1 MLLLYRRD
9 DGRIDA
15 ETPQINDPIPTGA
28 VWLDLFDPTPEEK
41 AWVEARTA
49 ITIPTRTEMREIEPS
64 SRLYRRGDQLYLTAS
79 VLNLSDT
86 DEPETRAVT
95 FVLVDGLVVT
105 IRYCQPLPF
114 RTFPERLKT
123 QPDLA
128 ATAPV
133 ALLSLLDAI
142 VDRVADTLEMVDA
155 TVASVSRGIFVI
167 DESSKKNRDYTKE
180 LRGIGLNAYRC
191 SKVDES
197 LVSLSRLL
205 TYLDAQFRETG
216 KKTVRPRLKTLE
228 RDVVSLLGYTERLS
242 EKLELMLEATLGMI
256 NIQQTGI
263 IKIFSV
269 IAVVFLP
276 PTVVASTYGMNF
288 EIMPELSW
296 DLGYPFA
303 LLLMLV
309 SAVLPYLFFKYKGW
323 L

>member
-1 MLLLYRRD
+1 MLTVYRLE
-9 DGRIDA
+9 DGRV
-15 ETPQINDPIPTGA
+15 ESLTPADHDPVPPGA
-28 VWLDLFDPTPEEK
+28 VWLDLVEPAPEEK
-41 AWVEARTA
+41 QWAETRTA
-49 ITIPTRTEMREIEPS
+49 INIPTRDEMREIEPS

-86 DEPETRAVT
+86 DDPETRAVT
-95 FVLVDGLVVT
+95 FVLVDGMMIT
-105 IRYCQPLPF
+105 IRYCQPMPF
-114 RTFPERLKT
+114 RTFAERLKT
-123 QPDLA
+123 EPDLA
-128 ATAPV
+128 ATAPI

-155 TVASVSRGIFVI
+155 TVARVSRGIFTL
-167 DESSKKNRDYTKE
+167 DEEAKKARDYTTE

-205 TYLDAQFRETG
+205 TYVDAQFRETG
-216 KKTVRPRLKTLE
+216 QKLVRARLKTLE
-228 RDVVSLLGYTERLS
+228 RDVVSLLGYNERLS

-269 IAVVFLP
+269 MAVVFLP
-276 PTVVASTYGMNF
+276 PTVVASIYGMNF
-288 EIMPELSW
+288 EVMPELGW
-296 DLGYPFA
+296 ELGYPFS
-303 LLLMLV
+303 LLLMLL
-309 SAVLPYLFFKYKGW
+309 SAIVPYLFFKWKGW